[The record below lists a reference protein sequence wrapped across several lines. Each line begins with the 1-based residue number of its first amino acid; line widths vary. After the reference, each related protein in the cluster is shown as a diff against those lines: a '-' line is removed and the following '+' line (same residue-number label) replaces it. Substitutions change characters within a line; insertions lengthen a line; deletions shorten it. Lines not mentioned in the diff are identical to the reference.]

1 MNWLPWLVLLHVIGA
16 FGFMLGHGVSAH
28 VAFRLRREQDP
39 ARVAALLD
47 LSSFSMTMLY
57 VSLLVLLAGGI
68 AAGFAG
74 GHWGRLWI
82 WISIGLLV
90 VLVGAMYGLASPY
103 YNEVRRAVGMKVYGD
118 PKDALPP
125 AALPAAEIAARLDS
139 SRPYVV
145 AAIGGIGL
153 VLIIALMVLK
163 PF

>member
-1 MNWLPWLVLLHVIGA
+1 MSWLPWLVLVHVIGA

-28 VAFRLRREQDP
+28 VAFQLRREREA
-39 ARVAALLD
+39 ARIAALLE
-47 LSSFSMTMLY
+47 LSSFSLTMLY

-90 VLVGAMYGLASPY
+90 LLVGAMYGLASPY
-103 YNEVRRAVGMKVYGD
+103 YNDLRRAVGMKTYGD
-118 PKDALPP
+118 PKDAPPP
-125 AALPAAEIAARLDS
+125 APLAAEEIAMRLES
-139 SRPYVV
+139 PRPYVV

-153 VLIIALMVLK
+153 VLIIGLMVLK